1 MKAHV
6 RRRFRP
12 GSGLKAGL
20 EEVLESTCQS
30 TRYLFTWLCT
40 TGESRLT
47 RCHQPRITTTVSYQK
62 KKKRRS
68 VIQYSSTI
76 MQQPNATLA
85 STIIETHPGNEN
97 TTSSSNIEVDK
108 ATNAV
113 LTDLDPEPPFSTYT
127 HTQKKLIV
135 LTISFIGLLSPL
147 SASIYFPAINTLAH
161 DLHVSTSDINLTVT
175 SYLVSCCLVKSRI
188 KTLILYPRSSKLLV
202 PHSLA
207 TYPTSKA
214 EGLLTSAVLL
224 CRS

>member
-1 MKAHV
+1 V
-6 RRRFRP
+6 N
-12 GSGLKAGL
+12 SGLLA
-20 EEVLESTCQS
+20 VISP
-30 TRYLFTWLCT
+30 
-40 TGESRLT
+40 ESRPQFLT
-47 RCHQPRITTTVSYQK
+47 K